1 MKLVAFFS
9 FFCLFFSSNVLY
21 SQQIK
26 ADSTNKFRLELG
38 AAIGVGA
45 IALNYINVSEK
56 NNSNGSSSSSSSIGF
71 STDLLNEFTV
81 YGLAKFSS
89 NFGVG
94 LEFGRLTHFEQ
105 IGGLRVSDISG
116 FPITIPLNE
125 YISGMYFSPFVKF
138 GKISVGA
145 TFMSPVAGTYFAR
158 IDNYLGSDL
167 NYESLDS
174 TAQQSLQSSL
184 QRYINVYGKYD
195 YDATSLAGLPTIVY
209 AKIGVNLQNPIDYSK
224 YYDLKSH
231 YRLFV
236 SAGISLG
243 FDVIK

>member
-1 MKLVAFFS
+1 MKLIASFS
-9 FFCLFFSSNVLY
+9 FFCMFISSNLLY
-21 SQQIK
+21 SQTIK
-26 ADSTNKFRLELG
+26 TDTTAHFRLELG

-45 IALNYINVSEK
+45 MALNYINVSEK
-56 NNSNGSSSSSSSIGF
+56 NSSNGSSSSSSTLGF

-81 YGLAKFSS
+81 YGLAKFNST
-89 NFGVG
+89 FGLG

-105 IGGLRVSDISG
+105 IGSLRVSNNSG
-116 FPITIPLNE
+116 FPITVPLNE
-125 YISGMYFSPFVKF
+125 FISGIYVSPFVKF

-158 IDNYLGSDL
+158 VDDYLGSDL

-174 TAQQSLQSSL
+174 TAQQSLQSAL
-184 QRYINVYGKYD
+184 QSYINVYGKYD

-209 AKIGVNLQNPIDYSK
+209 AKVGVNLQNPIDYSK
-224 YYDLKSH
+224 NYDLKNH

-236 SAGISLG
+236 TAGISMG